1 MKRNKEETFELGYVD
16 VPKQYFK
23 LEKNKKDVI
32 CLKIIDMLLHQLD
45 EQVDKTINRIDLL
58 DEIME
63 SSIESN
69 LEDENYEIAQVFSD
83 IRKILNEP
91 TD

>member
-1 MKRNKEETFELGYVD
+1 MKTNREETFELGYVD
-16 VPKQYFK
+16 VPQEYFK

-32 CLKIIDMLLHQLD
+32 CLKIIDMLLHQID
-45 EQVDKTINRIDLL
+45 DQVDPIINRIDLL

-69 LEDENYEIAQVFSD
+69 LEDENYEVAQVFSD

>member
-1 MKRNKEETFELGYVD
+1 MKTNREHVELGYVD

-32 CLKIIDMLLHQLD
+32 CLKIIDMLLHQID
-45 EQVDKTINRIDLL
+45 EQVDQTINRIDLL
-58 DEIME
+58 NEIME

-69 LEDENYEIAQVFSD
+69 LEDENYEVVAVFSD

>member
-1 MKRNKEETFELGYVD
+1 M
-16 VPKQYFK
+16 
-23 LEKNKKDVI
+23 
-32 CLKIIDMLLHQLD
+32 KIIDMLLHQID
-45 EQVDKTINRIDLL
+45 EQVDPIINRIDLL

-69 LEDENYEIAQVFSD
+69 LEDENYEVVQVYSD

>member
-1 MKRNKEETFELGYVD
+1 MKTNREHVELGYID
-16 VPKQYFK
+16 VPKQYCK
-23 LEKNKKDVI
+23 LEQNKKDI
-32 CLKIIDMLLHQLD
+32 LCMKIIDMLLHQID
-45 EQVDKTINRIDLL
+45 EQVDPTINRIDLL

-69 LEDENYEIAQVFSD
+69 LEEENYEVVQVYSD

>member
-1 MKRNKEETFELGYVD
+1 MKRSRERVELGYID

-23 LEKNKKDVI
+23 LEQNKKDI
-32 CLKIIDMLLHQLD
+32 LCMKIIDMLLHQLD
-45 EQVDKTINRIDLL
+45 EQVDQTINRIDLL

-69 LEDENYEIAQVFSD
+69 LEDENYEVVQVYSD
-83 IRKILNEP
+83 IRKILNESA
-91 TD
+91 D

>member
-1 MKRNKEETFELGYVD
+1 MKRDREHVELGYVD

-45 EQVDKTINRIDLL
+45 EQVDPIINRIDLL

-69 LEDENYEIAQVFSD
+69 LEDENYEVVQVYSD
-83 IRKILNEP
+83 IRKILNESA
-91 TD
+91 D

>member
-1 MKRNKEETFELGYVD
+1 MKRDREHVELGYVD

-45 EQVDKTINRIDLL
+45 EQVDPIINRIDLL

-69 LEDENYEIAQVFSD
+69 LEDENYEVVQVYSD

>member
-1 MKRNKEETFELGYVD
+1 MKRNREHVELGYVD

-45 EQVDKTINRIDLL
+45 EQVDPIINRIDLL

-69 LEDENYEIAQVFSD
+69 LEDENYEVVQVYSD